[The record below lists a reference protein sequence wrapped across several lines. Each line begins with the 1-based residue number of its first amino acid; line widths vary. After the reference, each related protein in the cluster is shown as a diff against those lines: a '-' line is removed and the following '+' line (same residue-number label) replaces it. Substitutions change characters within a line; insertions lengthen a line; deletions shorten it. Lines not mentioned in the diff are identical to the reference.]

1 MPTANRMRQMT
12 LATAARIVVRRPRPV
27 NTGGIHPAV
36 DEMTVERHLH
46 HLVTVGTRH
55 GADATIAGRRLHLA
69 LAETTI
75 DGMTVE
81 VVTAVIVASRRP
93 LLPGGIVGAATRS
106 RGPHLVR
113 VRVLRHT
120 ERTHGTGTGT
130 VLVITTAEEMIHGT
144 GTGIAAVDEDE
155 DLYSWRV
162 SALRVRVMCFCLICP
177 SPYS

>member
-27 NTGGIHPAV
+27 NTGGIHPAA
-36 DEMTVERHLH
+36 DEMTVGRHH
-46 HLVTVGTRH
+46 HRLVTVETRH
-55 GADATIAGRRLHLA
+55 GADVTIAGPHRHLA

-75 DGMTVE
+75 DGTTVE

-93 LLPGGIVGAATRS
+93 PPPGGIVGAATRS
-106 RGPHLVR
+106 RGRHLVR
-113 VRVLRHT
+113 VRVLRHA
-120 ERTHGTGTGT
+120 ERTHGTGT

-144 GTGIAAVDEDE
+144 GTGIAAVDEDV
-155 DLYSWRV
+155 YTWRV
-162 SALRVRVMCFCLICP
+162 SALRVRVVSLCLICP

>member
-27 NTGGIHPAV
+27 NTGGIHPAA

-106 RGPHLVR
+106 RGRHLVR
-113 VRVLRHT
+113 VRVLRHA
-120 ERTHGTGTGT
+120 ERTHGTGT